1 MNCPSMFFWLH
12 LGTDKHRSRLERNTK
27 KPWIPLRCE
36 VALFSRRFGVVFRS
50 VEIWVVDGSVPMGVE
65 KPWIQLRC
73 EVALFSKQFGVVF
86 RSVEVWVVDGSV
98 VGMVGSKVSVQFG
111 FGHKPHDFL
120 QFSMTHWVEHWLTDA
135 WQLAVDCTSLQTL
148 TTSKLMIILPSCPTH
163 DMFPL
168 SASETWVINKVE

>member
-12 LGTDKHRSRLERNTK
+12 LGTDKQRSRLERNTK

-36 VALFSRRFGVVFRS
+36 VALFSKRFGVVFR
-50 VEIWVVDGSVPMGVE
+50 P
-65 KPWIQLRC
+65 
-73 EVALFSKQFGVVF
+73 
-86 RSVEVWVVDGSV
+86 VEVWVVDDSVPIGLVCGLPV

-111 FGHKPHDFL
+111 FGQKPHDFL
-120 QFSMTHWVEHWLTDA
+120 QFSMTHWSRHWGREF
-135 WQLAVDCTSLQTL
+135 WQLAVVCKSLQTIA
-148 TTSKLMIILPSCPTH
+148 TSKLMVILPSCPTH